1 MVARITPTKSIAK
14 TLSYNEEKVTQGKAE
29 LIRAGNFLQDKN
41 NLSYADKLHR
51 FQQLTELNA
60 RSQVKMWHATLNFQ
74 PGEKLSNDQLIAIAD
89 RYMQGLQMEDQ
100 PYLVYRHEDA
110 NHPHIHIVS
119 TLIRPDGSRI
129 RDSYMATRL
138 SEPTRK
144 AIEKEFHLQP
154 ARRQSKSPV
163 RSPDQVQKI
172 NPDSETPVT
181 QSIDR
186 IVGMVTHH
194 YNFTNRNEFNAIL
207 RGYNLISETGSP
219 GSKTH
224 RHQGIYYTALDDYG
238 NKISPPV
245 MASQL
250 SSRPTSATLNE
261 KFRQSRSARADSL
274 VSVRQRLDWILDQ
287 QPPTLR
293 AVVSQLQRDGIEV
306 ITPPANGRTPHEQ
319 IFVDHRSRIAI
330 SGEALGPAYTSA
342 GIAKTF
348 TPQKTQGHRHQ
359 SPQQTPDSS
368 PFNKNVPQLLSSLL
382 HATADEDISHK
393 LGKDQNLGNRP
404 KL

>member
-51 FQQLTELNA
+51 FQHLTELNA

-89 RYMQGLQMEDQ
+89 RYMSGLQMENQ

-119 TLIRPDGSRI
+119 SLIRPDGSRI
-129 RDSYMATRL
+129 DTNRMANRL

-163 RSPDQVQKI
+163 PNPDQVRKI

-181 QSIDR
+181 QSMDR
-186 IVGMVTHH
+186 VLGMVTRH
-194 YNFTNRNEFNAIL
+194 YNFTNRHEFNAIL
-207 RGYNLISETGSP
+207 RGYNLIAETGNP

-224 RHQGIYYTALDDYG
+224 QHHGIYYTALDDHG

-245 MASQL
+245 MASRL
-250 SSRPTSATLNE
+250 SGRPTSATLNE
-261 KFRQSRSARADSL
+261 KFRQSRSARTDGL

-293 AVVSQLQRDGIEV
+293 ETVSQLQRDGIEV
-306 ITPPANGRTPHEQ
+306 VTPPANGRNPHEQ
-319 IFVDHRSRIAI
+319 IYVDHRTRIAI
-330 SGEALGPAYTSA
+330 SGEALGPAYTAA
-342 GIAKTF
+342 GIAKSIQ
-348 TPQKTQGHRHQ
+348 PQKQQ
-359 SPQQTPDSS
+359 SHNRQAQKQIPDSS
-368 PFNKNVPQLLSSLL
+368 DFNKNVPQLLSSLL
-382 HATADEDISHK
+382 HTGPDDEGPNQ
-393 LGKDQNLGNRP
+393 LGKDQSLGNRR

>member
-14 TLSYNEEKVTQGKAE
+14 TLSYNEEKVTRGKAE
-29 LIRAGNFLQDKN
+29 LIRAGNFLQERG
-41 NLSYADKLHR
+41 NLSYADKLRR
-51 FQQLTELNA
+51 FQQLTELND

-74 PGEKLSNDQLIAIAD
+74 PDEKLSNDKLVAIAD
-89 RYMQGLQMEDQ
+89 RFMQGLQMENQ

-119 TLIRPDGSRI
+119 ALIRPDGSRI
-129 RDSYMATRL
+129 DTDRMANRL

-154 ARRQSKSPV
+154 ARQQSKSPV
-163 RSPDQVQKI
+163 PTPEQVQKI
-172 NPDSETPVT
+172 NPESETPVT

-186 IVGMVTHH
+186 IVGMVTRH
-194 YNFTNRNEFNAIL
+194 YNFTNRHEFNAIL
-207 RGYNLISETGSP
+207 RGYNLISESGSP

-224 RHQGIYYTALDDYG
+224 RHQGIYYTALDDHG

-261 KFRQSRSARADSL
+261 KFRYSRSTRTDSL
-274 VSVRQRLDWILDQ
+274 ASVRQRLNWILDQ
-287 QPPTLR
+287 QPPTFR
-293 AVVSQLQRDGIEV
+293 AAVSELQRDGIEV
-306 ITPPANGRTPHEQ
+306 VTPPANGRNPHEQ
-319 IFVDHRSRIAI
+319 IYVDHRTHIAV
-330 SGEALGPAYTSA
+330 SGEALGPTYTA
-342 GIAKTF
+342 AAIAKTI
-348 TPQKTQGHRHQ
+348 TPHQ
-359 SPQQTPDSS
+359 DQSRRQHSLQQTADSS
-368 PFNKNVPQLLSSLL
+368 PFNNNVPQLLSSLM
-382 HATADEDISHK
+382 HADLGDEGPNQ
-393 LGKDQNLGNRP
+393 LGKDQSLGSRR

>member
-29 LIRAGNFLQDKN
+29 LIRAGNFLQDKD
-41 NLSYADKLHR
+41 NLSYTDKLHR

-74 PGEKLSNDQLIAIAD
+74 SGEKLSNDQLTAIAD

-119 TLIRPDGSRI
+119 TLIQPDGSRI

-163 RSPDQVQKI
+163 PTPDQVQKI
-172 NPDSETPVT
+172 NPESETPVT
-181 QSIDR
+181 QSMDR
-186 IVGMVTHH
+186 VLGMVTRH
-194 YNFTNRNEFNAIL
+194 YNFTTRHEFNAIL
-207 RGYNLISETGSP
+207 RSYNLIAETGSP

-224 RHQGIYYTALDDYG
+224 RHQGIYYTALDDHG
-238 NKISPPV
+238 NKTSPPV

-250 SSRPTSATLNE
+250 SSRPTSARLNE
-261 KFRQSRSARADSL
+261 KFRQSRSARTDSL

-293 AVVSQLQRDGIEV
+293 AMVSQLQRDGIEV
-306 ITPPANGRTPHEQ
+306 VTSPANGRTPHDQ
-319 IFVDHRSRIAI
+319 IYVDHRTRIAI
-330 SGEALGPAYTSA
+330 SSEALGPSYTAA
-342 GIAKTF
+342 GIAKTIQ
-348 TPQKTQGHRHQ
+348 PQKQQ
-359 SPQQTPDSS
+359 SHNRQAQKQIPDSS
-368 PFNKNVPQLLSSLL
+368 DFNKNVPQLLSSLL
-382 HATADEDISHK
+382 HTGPDDEGPNQ
-393 LGKDQNLGNRP
+393 LGKDQSLGNRR